1 VLDACDRA
9 AAQVATGQREQVE
22 HHRDAAG
29 IKQDRAA
36 VRRCRAAASHRPS
49 RYTTSSPSSTVPAEI
64 CGTMAAAI
72 SGKHA
77 LKGSLLPRL
86 PNNLVADPVKG
97 QGAKY

>member
-1 VLDACDRA
+1 
-9 AAQVATGQREQVE
+9 
-22 HHRDAAG
+22 
-29 IKQDRAA
+29 
-36 VRRCRAAASHRPS
+36 
-49 RYTTSSPSSTVPAEI
+49 
-64 CGTMAAAI
+64 MAAAI